1 MRHSEI
7 VSLLHDVETLF
18 RGDDWRNVSPH
29 AVAEIAAMARHALE
43 LQPGSQARASD
54 PSTSRKAAQN
64 ATVRAGSQR
73 HTLLQQYAH
82 SEGLTD
88 EQAGRM
94 AGLLRPGVCYWK
106 RCSELRQA
114 GYIKPTGE
122 TRVSLAGVVQQVCA
136 ITEAGLDALA
146 NAR

>member
-1 MRHSEI
+1 MRYEEWAAIGHQNGWLGVRARDPHTSAAGAK
-7 VSLLHDVETLF
+7 SL
-18 RGDDWRNVSPH
+18 
-29 AVAEIAAMARHALE
+29 AVH
-43 LQPGSQARASD
+43 
-54 PSTSRKAAQN
+54 
-64 ATVRAGSQR
+64 AGSQR
-73 HTLLQQYAH
+73 ALILFWYSIQ
-82 SEGLTD
+82 SLTD
-88 EQAGRM
+88 EEAGRWS
-94 AGLLRPGVCYWK
+94 GLAKRPKCCYWK